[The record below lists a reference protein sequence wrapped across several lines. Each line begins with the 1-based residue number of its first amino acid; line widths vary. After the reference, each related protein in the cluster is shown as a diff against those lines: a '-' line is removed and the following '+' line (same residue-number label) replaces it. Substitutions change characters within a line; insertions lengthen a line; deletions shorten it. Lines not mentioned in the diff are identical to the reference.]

1 MKSEFLSTCQVAT
14 PLDIVD
20 CMWKIALS
28 HRHQFDRVLDL
39 GAGDGRFSIP
49 GGYKSYVGYE
59 VDENRLPQSSLPKGA
74 RIYNKDAFSDWSH
87 NFDLCIGN
95 PPYIR
100 ANRLDREWRKQAITE
115 LETRAN
121 VNLLYTANLFVF
133 FMMLALLRTK
143 PDGLVIQL
151 VPFEWVS
158 RPSANGLREFIQKNN
173 WHVDVYR
180 FNQDVFDRVLTT
192 ASIAII
198 DKSNTDG
205 MWSYY
210 SLDRDFSRTQI
221 FHPSGSEKSV
231 LPYSDRHE
239 LAYALRGLSPG
250 GQDVFTLTEHERLL
264 HGLEIDNDVCRCIT
278 SLKPLPKS
286 VQSLTTTAFKKYY
299 VTTGERCWLIRS
311 DMEVL
316 SSRLKGYL
324 KFVGDRWKKYS
335 TCTERD
341 EWWRFRIHPALP
353 LLVASGFTHFGPKI
367 VKNSAKVV
375 ALGSVYSV
383 FAKGGVRAKLLE
395 EGIRK
400 IDFEA
405 QVVSHSNNLKKIEIK
420 QLNSAIIS
428 ALTAAASIDRE
439 CHAKKRARQKQ

>member
-14 PLDIVD
+14 PLDIVE
-20 CMWKIALS
+20 CMWKIAMS
-28 HRHQFDRVLDL
+28 HRQQFHRVLDL
-39 GAGDGRFSIP
+39 GAGDGRFSRA
-49 GGYKSYVGYE
+49 GEYGNYVGYE
-59 VDENRLPQSSLPKGA
+59 VDASRLPKSSLPKGA

-100 ANRLDREWRKQAITE
+100 ANRLNREWRKQAITE
-115 LETRAN
+115 LETRAD

-158 RPSANGLREFIQKNN
+158 RPSAKGLREFIQNNN

-180 FNQDVFDRVLTT
+180 FNKDVFDRVLTT

-205 MWSYY
+205 KWSYY

-221 FHPSGSEKSV
+221 FHPSGSEKEV

-264 HGLEIDNDVCRCIT
+264 HGLEIDKDVCRCIT

-286 VQSLTTTAFKKYY
+286 VQSLTITAFKKYY
-299 VTTGERCWLIRS
+299 IDTGERCWLIRS
-311 DMEVL
+311 DRDAL
-316 SSRLKGYL
+316 SSRLRGYL

-341 EWWRFRIHPALP
+341 EWWRFRIHPDLP

-367 VKNSAKVV
+367 AKNSAKVV

-383 FAKGGVRAKLLE
+383 FAKGGDRAKLLE

-428 ALTAAASIDRE
+428 TLTAAASIDRE
-439 CHAKKRARQKQ
+439 GYAKKRAIQK